1 MYTYIIWSFNGPKF
15 TEQVKLEEILQFEV
29 RRKSRITRLLLN
41 FEIKLSQ
48 KRDIQRNFV
57 ILDSRLIFACIVE

>member
-1 MYTYIIWSFNGPKF
+1 MYTYITWSFNGPKF

-48 KRDIQRNFV
+48 KRDIQCNFV
-57 ILDSRLIFACIVE
+57 ILDSRLIFTCIVE